1 MQCKSNTFEIRS
13 NQHMKHKKNPLIFSD
28 GLWEPKSTD
37 PLTRHGVEERGAEK
51 EKPLP
56 LYAGSSGG

>member
-1 MQCKSNTFEIRS
+1 
-13 NQHMKHKKNPLIFSD
+13 MKHKKNPLIFSD

-51 EKPLP
+51 EKPLL